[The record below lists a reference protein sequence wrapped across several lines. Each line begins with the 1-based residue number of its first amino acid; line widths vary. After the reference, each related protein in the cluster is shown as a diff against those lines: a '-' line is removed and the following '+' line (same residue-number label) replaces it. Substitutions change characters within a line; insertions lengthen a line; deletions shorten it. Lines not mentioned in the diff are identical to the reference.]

1 MPVYELFCLARPQIT
16 KKSLAA
22 VIKTASNAVFSNS
35 GVMTDIQ
42 SYGNRDLAYPIRKA
56 GSKYNEAEM
65 WQMNFLVRPAALPKI
80 HRNLQIDED
89 VLRWI
94 FIKKRQH
101 PVNPNTHTVA
111 KQAQRRL
118 DERGVHLIDSA
129 QQHVAPH

>member
-1 MPVYELFCLARPQIT
+1 MLVQ
-16 KKSLAA
+16 
-22 VIKTASNAVFSNS
+22 
-35 GVMTDIQ
+35 
-42 SYGNRDLAYPIRKA
+42 
-56 GSKYNEAEM
+56 AEM
-65 WQMNFLVRPAALPKI
+65 WQMNFLVRPAALPVI

-118 DERGVHLIDSA
+118 DERGVHLIDPA
-129 QQHVAPH
+129 QQHVVPH